1 MHFKLSPHPR
11 ISRVPSGTSRL
22 EVSDFAQTGAGFPTS
37 LARVMGWVLLG
48 LVGFAGVACSN
59 LANVGPES
67 SAEVEVPAPVVP
79 PNQVVALGRLV
90 PQGEVIQL
98 SVPNA
103 ADSRVNQILV
113 QESDRVEPGQ
123 IIAILQGFERRQ
135 RDLEEAQK
143 TVEYHQAL
151 LNQMQ
156 AGDAKQAELAAQAA
170 NIARL
175 EAQLQ
180 NEILERE
187 AAIAGAEAALR
198 QAESTHDRNAS
209 LANAGAISAQV
220 LDQSR
225 ESLAQAQAQ
234 LKERQAQL
242 STTTETLKQQID
254 QERQTLAQLQEVRPV
269 DVRVAEVE
277 LERAKIV
284 VEQRRADL
292 EDTRVRAPVAGQVL
306 RINTQVG
313 EQVNIEEGI
322 VELGQTDQ
330 MVAIAEVYETEI
342 TRVKVGQPATLMSEY
357 GGFDGPVRGEVEHVS
372 LQVGQRSLAE
382 GSSNPTTDENQRV
395 VEVRLRIHPEDNAK
409 VANLTNMQVRV
420 HINTAS

>member
-1 MHFKLSPHPR
+1 
-11 ISRVPSGTSRL
+11 
-22 EVSDFAQTGAGFPTS
+22 
-37 LARVMGWVLLG
+37 MGWVLVG
-48 LVGFAGVACSN
+48 LVGFSGIACSD
-59 LANVGPES
+59 LMQAES
-67 SAEVEVPAPVVP
+67 ESAAEVAVPAPVVP

-103 ADSRVNQILV
+103 ADSRVNQVLV
-113 QESDRVEPGQ
+113 QEGDRVQPGQ

-143 TVEYHQAL
+143 TVEFYQAR
-151 LNQMQ
+151 LNQIRL
-156 AGDAKQAELAAQAA
+156 GDAKQAELAAQAA

-175 EAQLQ
+175 EAQMQ

-187 AAIAGAEAALR
+187 AAINSAEAALR
-198 QAESTHDRNAS
+198 QAESTYDRNAS
-209 LANAGAISAQV
+209 LAGAGAISAQV

-225 ESLAQAQAQ
+225 ESLERAQAT
-234 LKERQAQL
+234 LEERQAQL
-242 STTTETLKQQID
+242 STTTETLKKQID

-269 DVRVAEVE
+269 DVRVAQVE
-277 LERAKIV
+277 LERAQIA

-342 TRVKVGQPATLMSEY
+342 TRVKVGQPAMLASEY
-357 GGFDGPVRGEVEHVS
+357 GGFDGTVRGQVEHIS
-372 LQVGQRSLAE
+372 LQVGQRSLSA
-382 GSSNPTTDENQRV
+382 GSTNPTTDENQRV
-395 VEVRLRIHPEDNAK
+395 VEVRIQIHPEDNAK

-420 HINTAS
+420 HIDTAS

>member
-1 MHFKLSPHPR
+1 MPFKITSHFR
-11 ISRVPSGTSRL
+11 TSKAPARACRFGVAICL
-22 EVSDFAQTGAGFPTS
+22 CVGEHQVSSLTG
-37 LARVMGWVLLG
+37 LAGWVLLG
-48 LVGFAGVACSN
+48 LVGFTSVACSN
-59 LANVGPES
+59 LANVGLES
-67 SAEVEVPAPVVP
+67 SAEMEIPAPVIP
-79 PNQVVALGRLV
+79 LNQVVALGRLV

-103 ADSRVNQILV
+103 ADSRVNQVLV
-113 QESDRVEPGQ
+113 QESDRVQPGQ

-187 AAIAGAEAALR
+187 AAIADAEAALR
-198 QAESTHDRNAS
+198 QAESTHDRNFS

-242 STTTETLKQQID
+242 STTTETLKQQIN

-313 EQVNIEEGI
+313 EQVNIQEGI

-330 MVAIAEVYETEI
+330 MMAIAEVYETEI
-342 TRVKVGQPATLMSEY
+342 TRVKVGQSATLMSEY

-382 GSSNPTTDENQRV
+382 GSSNPTTDETQRV
-395 VEVRLRIHPEDNAK
+395 VEVRLRVHPEDNAK